1 MNKYDLV
8 IIGAGPAGYEAA
20 ARAAV
25 YGMKT
30 ALIEEKELGG
40 TCLNRGCIPTKAM
53 LHTTEL
59 MHECRQQ
66 KEEGIFDAS
75 PVCCF
80 EKLVNRRNTV
90 VDTLRSQ
97 VADLLKRSKV
107 DVITG
112 RGTITGPGR
121 VEVHAADSVS
131 ALACENI
138 LIAAG
143 SSSARIPVPGADLP
157 GVIDSDGVFALT
169 DVPEELVI
177 VGGGVIGVEIASV
190 FSTLGSKVT
199 IIEMLPRILPNMD
212 RELSQ
217 NLALI
222 LKKQGVE
229 IHAKAGLKQIEKA
242 ENGKLACFYEEKG
255 KACSAS
261 ADKVLIATGRRANA
275 AGIAADS
282 LGLPIDRGI
291 VTDAHGFTGV
301 PGVWA
306 AGDVTAG
313 SPLLAHYASA
323 AACAVIDR
331 IAGKESG
338 TDLTLVPACIYTSPE
353 IACVGMTE
361 EAAKEAGIKAKTK
374 KAVMHGNAR
383 TVISGAGRSFMKV
396 VFEEETGVI
405 LGAQLMCSRA
415 SDMIDEFTLAV
426 ERKLT
431 MKELGSIIR
440 PHPSFVEAAGELFRE
455 KP

>member
-1 MNKYDLV
+1 MNKKYDLV

-20 ARAAV
+20 AKAAA

-59 MHECRQQ
+59 LNECRQQ
-66 KEEGIFDAS
+66 NEEGIFDAA
-75 PVCCF
+75 PVCSF
-80 EKLVNRRNTV
+80 EKLVSRRNTV
-90 VDTLRSQ
+90 VETLRSQ
-97 VADLLKRSKV
+97 VADLLKRGKAE
-107 DVITG
+107 VIAG
-112 RGTITGPGR
+112 RGKITAPGC
-121 VEVHAADSVS
+121 VEVKTGEDISE
-131 ALACENI
+131 LACENI

-143 SSSARIPVPGADLP
+143 SSSAKIPVPGADLP
-157 GVIDSDGVFALT
+157 GVIDSDGIFALT
-169 DVPEELVI
+169 GIPGELVI

-229 IHAKAGLKQIEKA
+229 IHAKAGLKRIEKA
-242 ENGKLACFYEEKG
+242 DNGKLSCYYEEKG
-255 KACSAS
+255 KEAAAF
-261 ADKVLIATGRRANA
+261 ADKVLIATGRRANVT
-275 AGIAADS
+275 GIAADS
-282 LGLPIDRGI
+282 LGLKTDRGI
-291 VTDAHGFTGV
+291 VTDEHGFTGV

-306 AGDVTAG
+306 AGDVVSG

-323 AACAVIDR
+323 AACAVVDR
-331 IAGKESG
+331 IAGKESR
-338 TDLTLVPACIYTSPE
+338 TDLNLVPACIYTSPE

-361 EAAKEAGIKAKTK
+361 EAAKAAGIRVKTK

-383 TVISGAGRSFMKV
+383 TVISGAGRS
-396 VFEEETGVI
+396 
-405 LGAQLMCSRA
+405 
-415 SDMIDEFTLAV
+415 
-426 ERKLT
+426 
-431 MKELGSIIR
+431 
-440 PHPSFVEAAGELFRE
+440 
-455 KP
+455 